1 MTEKEVIDLI
11 GQLLNE
17 IDNNAGPTPAGKA
30 ALGQLAGVV
39 FGSLVRIAD
48 ALETLAGRKS

>member
-1 MTEKEVIDLI
+1 MTEKEIVDLI

-17 IDNNAGPTPAGKA
+17 IDNNAGPTPAAKA

>member
-1 MTEKEVIDLI
+1 MTEKEIVDLI

-17 IDNNAGPTPAGKA
+17 IEMHADPTPAGKA